1 MSMGVISW
9 WFNGGDTD
17 VAIIFLGESTKALEP
32 GHFTYFLVAG
42 TLGTLVGF
50 QSDFVARTFNLSENE
65 ASTLVHN
72 QPETLITQ
80 IDKGVKLPKPNKQ
93 VTETIYAAI
102 DTPTADVVVKEGGI
116 VNSLTEYKIPVLG
129 KIGLSARFVRLEGN
143 AMLVPSYL
151 ADGSIILSYVTK
163 GSGLIRI
170 VGSTGKADL
179 DTRVEEGDL
188 FIVPPFFAV
197 AGVAD
202 DCGMDLF
209 SVHVFGQIAGEM
221 SIWNALSPKVLQT
234 TLNINPEL
242 AEDFKSRNAKSISII
257 P

>member
-1 MSMGVISW
+1 M
-9 WFNGGDTD
+9 
-17 VAIIFLGESTKALEP
+17 
-32 GHFTYFLVAG
+32 
-42 TLGTLVGF
+42 
-50 QSDFVARTFNLSENE
+50 
-65 ASTLVHN
+65 
-72 QPETLITQ
+72 
-80 IDKGVKLPKPNKQ
+80 
-93 VTETIYAAI
+93 
-102 DTPTADVVVKEGGI
+102 

-129 KIGLSARFVRLEGN
+129 KIGLSARFGRLEGN
-143 AMLVPSYL
+143 AMLAPSYL

-188 FIVPPFFAV
+188 FIVPQFFAI
-197 AGVAD
+197 AGIAD

-209 SVHVFGQIAGEM
+209 SVVTSSEPVFGQIAGEM

-234 TLNINPEL
+234 ALNINPEL
-242 AEDFKSRNAKSISII
+242 AEDFKSRNAKSITII